1 MLDRVLACA
10 QLNERNRIRHGQDL
24 FGCNVGDFDTKLIF
38 ERHDE
43 FDRVKAVCPQLI
55 DEAAVVGHFALLYTQ
70 VLHDDFF
77 YQGLDNQLIVATSK
91 RRPTYRRIE
100 SRSRLGGML
109 RFYERAAA

>member
-24 FGCNVGDFDTKLIF
+24 FGCNVGEFDTKLIF

-77 YQGLDNQLIVATSK
+77 SS
-91 RRPTYRRIE
+91 RPRQPIDCRD
-100 SRSRLGGML
+100 
-109 RFYERAAA
+109 FKAAANVQANRDSVAAGRHASLL